1 MSVAAPPITRL
12 TNYIN
17 GQWTDSPTS
26 EWRDVVNPAT
36 GEILASVPLAD
47 AAEVNA
53 AVEAAAAA
61 FPAWRRTPPED
72 RIQPL
77 FKLKMLLEEHIDD
90 IARIITTENGKTF
103 TEAKAEMRRAIENVE
118 VACGIPMMM
127 QGYNLEDVARG
138 IDEMMIRQPIGVTA
152 AIVPFNFPGMIA
164 FWYLPYAI
172 ATGNTFIL
180 KPSERVPLTMRY
192 IYELL
197 EKTGLPK
204 GVVSLVNGGKAVVD
218 ALIDHPKVRAI
229 SFVGSTPVARYIY
242 ARSGEQGKRCQCQGG
257 AKNHVVVLPDADM
270 PMATQI
276 ISDSAFGCAGQRCL
290 AVSVAVTI
298 GEAQKTFRD
307 SIADAASKLR
317 VGNGLEDGVQMG
329 PVITPQSKER
339 VESLIGLG
347 EKQGAKVLLD
357 GRNSKVPKYESGN
370 FVNPTILDDVPQTS
384 DLADTEIFGP
394 VLSLVHADN
403 MDEALAFLERSAYG
417 NQASLFTSSGSAAR
431 RFRYEAPAGNIGI
444 NIGVA
449 APMAYFPFSGWKNSF
464 LRRPARPGPRRHRVL
479 YRQES
484 CRGALGQRAQQ
495 KVLMTVP
502 GSGVA
507 MKLLTTESQRLREN
521 EEQKD
526 PRTSPIIGAAIEV
539 HRHLGPGLLE
549 SAYEECLC
557 HELHLR
563 GLVFERQVSLP
574 VSYKGLQLD
583 CGYRIDLIVGQEV
596 VIELKAVDKILPVHE
611 AQLLT
616 YLKTSCKRVGLL
628 INFNVPLL
636 TQGIIRRVF

>member
-1 MSVAAPPITRL
+1 MTVAAPPATKL

-17 GQWTDSPTS
+17 GQWTDSRSS

-36 GEILASVPLAD
+36 GELLASVPMAD
-47 AAEVNA
+47 AAEVGTV
-53 AVEAAAAA
+53 VEAAAAA
-61 FPAWRRTPPED
+61 FPEWRRTPPED

-90 IARIITTENGKTF
+90 IARTITIENGKTF

-197 EKTGLPK
+197 AKTGLPK
-204 GVVSLVNGGKAVVD
+204 GVVNLVNGGKAVVD

-329 PVITPQSKER
+329 PVITAQSKER
-339 VESLIGLG
+339 VESLIGVG

-357 GRNSKVPKYESGN
+357 GRNSKIPKYESGN
-370 FVNPTILDDVPQTS
+370 FVKPTILDDVPKTQRS
-384 DLADTEIFGP
+384 CRHRDLWSCAQSRACRQHG
-394 VLSLVHADN
+394 
-403 MDEALAFLERSAYG
+403 R
-417 NQASLFTSSGSAAR
+417 SSG
-431 RFRYEAPAGNIGI
+431 I
-444 NIGVA
+444 
-449 APMAYFPFSGWKNSF
+449 
-464 LRRPARPGPRRHRVL
+464 PR
-479 YRQES
+479 
-484 CRGALGQRAQQ
+484 A
-495 KVLMTVP
+495 
-502 GSGVA
+502 
-507 MKLLTTESQRLREN
+507 
-521 EEQKD
+521 
-526 PRTSPIIGAAIEV
+526 
-539 HRHLGPGLLE
+539 
-549 SAYEECLC
+549 
-557 HELHLR
+557 
-563 GLVFERQVSLP
+563 
-574 VSYKGLQLD
+574 
-583 CGYRIDLIVGQEV
+583 
-596 VIELKAVDKILPVHE
+596 
-611 AQLLT
+611 
-616 YLKTSCKRVGLL
+616 
-628 INFNVPLL
+628 
-636 TQGIIRRVF
+636 